1 MNYPTYDEA
10 AAAVAGGPGADRV
23 LADDAAEAAPR
34 YATVDELLA
43 PPAGA
48 TDQEDFTLPASG
60 RVVRIR
66 PMTRA
71 EVLAINGKDL
81 DLAAREQRYISKAMV
96 EPRVTVALA
105 KHWQE
110 TGHAGDIGELVD
122 RIGTISGLTRKG
134 EKAAAKEFPRDG
146 E

>member
-10 AAAVAGGPGADRV
+10 AAAVAGGRP
-23 LADDAAEAAPR
+23 AEEPTTEAPR
-34 YATVDELLA
+34 YASIEELMT

-48 TDQEDFTLPASG
+48 TEEEDFTLPASG

-71 EVLAINGKDL
+71 EVLVINGKDL

-96 EPRVTVALA
+96 EPRITVEMA
-105 KHWQE
+105 KRWQE
-110 TGHAGDIGELVD
+110 KGHAGDIGELVD
-122 RIGTISGLTRKG
+122 RIGTISGLTKKG
-134 EKAAAKEFPRDG
+134 EKAAAREFPLDG